1 MQKSPQQIK
10 FGKLGED
17 IACVFLSKKGY
28 KILQRNFKARY
39 GELDI
44 IAIHNKTLVFI
55 EVKTRT
61 SLRFGTPE
69 EAITPRKLHELIQT
83 AQYYVLLH
91 SELPKLLRIDVIGI
105 MMDETTEEVQRITHT
120 ENITS

>member
-1 MQKSPQQIK
+1 MQKSPQQIRV
-10 FGKLGED
+10 GKLGED

-44 IAIHNKTLVFI
+44 IALHKNTLVFI

-83 AQYYVLLH
+83 AQYYVILH
-91 SELPKLLRIDVIGI
+91 PELPKLMRIDVIGI
-105 MMDETTEEVQRITHT
+105 MMDEITEEVQRITHT

>member
-1 MQKSPQQIK
+1 MQKSPQKARI
-10 FGKLGED
+10 GTLGEN
-17 IACVFLSKKGY
+17 IACDFLSKKEY

-44 IAIHNKTLVFI
+44 IAIHNTTLVFI

-61 SLRFGTPE
+61 NLRFGTPE
-69 EAITPRKLHELIQT
+69 EAITPRKLHELVQT
-83 AQYYVLLH
+83 AQYYVILH
-91 SELPKLLRIDVIGI
+91 PELPKLMRIDVIGI
-105 MMDETTEEVQRITHT
+105 MMDEDTEEVQRITHT

>member
-1 MQKSPQQIK
+1 MKKQPQKIK
-10 FGKLGED
+10 TGALGED
-17 IACVFLSKKGY
+17 IACEFISKKGY

-44 IAIHNKTLVFI
+44 IAIDGKTLVFI

-61 SLRFGTPE
+61 NLLFGTPE

-83 AQYYVLLH
+83 CQYYVILH
-91 SELPKLLRIDVIGI
+91 PELPKLLRIDVIGI
-105 MMDETTEEVQRITHT
+105 MMDKITEEVQRITHT

>member
-10 FGKLGED
+10 LGNLGED
-17 IACVFLSKKGY
+17 IACDFLFQKGY
-28 KILQRNFKARY
+28 TILQRNFKARY

-44 IAIHNKTLVFI
+44 IALHENTLVFI

-61 SLRFGTPE
+61 NLRFGTPE
-69 EAITPRKLHELIQT
+69 EAITPRKLHELVQT
-83 AQYYVLLH
+83 AQYYVILH
-91 SELPKLLRIDVIGI
+91 PALPKLMRIDVIGI
-105 MMDETTEEVQRITHT
+105 MMDEITEEVQSIAHT

>member
-1 MQKSPQQIK
+1 LQKSPQQIRL
-10 FGKLGED
+10 GKLGED

-44 IAIHNKTLVFI
+44 IALYENTLVFI

-61 SLRFGTPE
+61 NLRFGTPE

-91 SELPKLLRIDVIGI
+91 PELPKLLRIDVIGI
-105 MMDETTEEVQRITHT
+105 MMDEISEQVQRIIHT

>member
-1 MQKSPQQIK
+1 MQKSPQKARI
-10 FGKLGED
+10 GTLGEN
-17 IACVFLSKKGY
+17 IACDFLSKKEY

-44 IAIHNKTLVFI
+44 IAIHNTTLVFI

-61 SLRFGTPE
+61 NLRFGTPE
-69 EAITPRKLHELIQT
+69 EAITPRKLHELVQT
-83 AQYYVLLH
+83 AQYYVILH
-91 SELPKLLRIDVIGI
+91 PELPKLMRIDVIGI
-105 MMDETTEEVQRITHT
+105 MMDEDTEEVKRITHT

>member
-1 MQKSPQQIK
+1 MQKSPQQIRL
-10 FGKLGED
+10 GKLGED
-17 IACVFLSKKGY
+17 IACVFLFKNGY

-44 IAIHNKTLVFI
+44 IALHENTLVFI

-61 SLRFGTPE
+61 NLRFGTPE

-83 AQYYVLLH
+83 AQYYVILH
-91 SELPKLLRIDVIGI
+91 PELPKLMRIDVIGI
-105 MMDETTEEVQRITHT
+105 MMDEITEEVQRITHT

>member
-1 MQKSPQQIK
+1 MQKSPQQIRL
-10 FGKLGED
+10 GKLGED

-44 IAIHNKTLVFI
+44 IALYENTLVFI

-61 SLRFGTPE
+61 NLRFGTPE

-91 SELPKLLRIDVIGI
+91 PELPKLLRIDVIGI
-105 MMDETTEEVQRITHT
+105 MMDEISEQVQRIIHT

>member
-1 MQKSPQQIK
+1 MQKSPQKIK
-10 FGKLGED
+10 IGKLGED
-17 IACVFLSKKGY
+17 IACDFLSKKGY
-28 KILQRNFKARY
+28 TIFQRNFKARY

-44 IAIHNKTLVFI
+44 IAIHNNTLVFI

-69 EAITPRKLHELIQT
+69 EAITHRKLHELIQT
-83 AQYYVLLH
+83 AQYYVILH
-91 SELPKLLRIDVIGI
+91 PELPKLMRIDVIGI
-105 MMDETTEEVQRITHT
+105 MMDELTEKAQRITHT

>member
-1 MQKSPQQIK
+1 MQKLTQK
-10 FGKLGED
+10 AKVGTFGED
-17 IACVFLSKKGY
+17 VAASFLSKKGY

-69 EAITPRKLHELIQT
+69 EAITPRKLHELVQT
-83 AQYYVLLH
+83 AQYYVILH
-91 SELPKLLRIDVIGI
+91 PELPTLMRIDVIGI
-105 MMDETTEEVQRITHT
+105 MMDEITEEVQRITHT

>member
-1 MQKSPQQIK
+1 MQKLTQK
-10 FGKLGED
+10 AKVGKLGED
-17 IACVFLSKKGY
+17 VAASFLSKKGY
-28 KILQRNFKARY
+28 TVLQRNFKARY

-44 IAIHNKTLVFI
+44 IAIHNNTLVFI

-61 SLRFGTPE
+61 NVHFGTPE

-83 AQYYVLLH
+83 SQYYVLLH
-91 SELPKLLRIDVIGI
+91 PELPKLLRIDVIGI
-105 MMDETTEEVQRITHT
+105 MMDEITEEVQRITHT

>member
-1 MQKSPQQIK
+1 MQKSPQKARI
-10 FGKLGED
+10 GVLGEN
-17 IACVFLSKKGY
+17 IACDFLFKKRF
-28 KILQRNFKARY
+28 KIVQRNFKARY

-44 IAIHNKTLVFI
+44 IAIHKKTLVFI

-69 EAITPRKLHELIQT
+69 EAITPRKLHELVQT
-83 AQYYVLLH
+83 AQYYVILH
-91 SELPKLLRIDVIGI
+91 PELPTLMRIDVIGI
-105 MMDETTEEVQRITHT
+105 MMDEITEEVQRITHT

>member
-1 MQKSPQQIK
+1 M
-10 FGKLGED
+10 
-17 IACVFLSKKGY
+17 FLIKKGY

-61 SLRFGTPE
+61 NLRFGTPE

-83 AQYYVLLH
+83 SQYYALLH
-91 SELPKLLRIDVIGI
+91 KELPKLMRIDVIGI
-105 MMDETTEEVQRITHT
+105 MMDEITEEVQRITHT